1 MAKRR
6 RLLPPVSDEEAE
18 AAVRTLLR
26 WAGDDPDRE
35 GLSRTPQRVLESYRD
50 WFSGYAEDPREYLA
64 RSFAKLTDC
73 DDMVVLRD
81 IEFESHCEHHMA
93 PILGKAHLGYLPRGR
108 VAGISKLA
116 RVVEICARRLQVQE
130 RLTAE
135 IADCIQQA
143 LEPRGVA
150 VVVEAQHFCMTTR
163 GVHQRGVTMTTSRV
177 LGAFR
182 SDARTRSE
190 FFRHLEGRERR

>member
-1 MAKRR
+1 MAKKTKS
-6 RLLPPVSDEEAE
+6 LPPVSEAEAE

-26 WAGDDPDRE
+26 WTGDDPRRE
-35 GLSRTPQRVLESYRD
+35 GLAKTPRRVLESYRD

-93 PILGKAHLGYLPRGR
+93 PMVGRAHLGYLPRGK

-116 RVVEICARRLQVQE
+116 RVVEIYARRLQVQE

-135 IADCIQQA
+135 IADCLQQV
-143 LEPRGVA
+143 LEPRGVG
-150 VVVEAQHFCMTTR
+150 VVIEAQHHCMTSR
-163 GVHQRGVTMTTSRV
+163 GVHQRGVTMTTSRL

-182 SDARTRSE
+182 GDARTRNE
-190 FFRHLEGRERR
+190 FLRHIESRERR

>member
-1 MAKRR
+1 MARKPKSP
-6 RLLPPVSDEEAE
+6 PPVSQEEAE

-26 WAGDDPDRE
+26 WSGDDPRRE
-35 GLSRTPQRVLESYRD
+35 GLAKTPKRVLESYRD

-93 PILGKAHLGYLPRGR
+93 PMVGRAHLGYLPRGK

-116 RVVEICARRLQVQE
+116 RVVEIYARRLQVQE

-135 IADCIQQA
+135 IADCLQHVLQ
-143 LEPRGVA
+143 PRGVG
-150 VVVEAQHFCMTTR
+150 VVIEAQHHCMTSR
-163 GVHQRGVTMTTSRV
+163 GVHQRGVTMTTSRM
-177 LGAFR
+177 LGTFR
-182 SDARTRSE
+182 SDARTRNE
-190 FFRHLEGRERR
+190 FLRHLEGRERR

>member
-1 MAKRR
+1 MAKKPKSP
-6 RLLPPVSDEEAE
+6 PPVSQAEAE

-26 WAGDDPDRE
+26 WTGDDPRRE
-35 GLSRTPQRVLESYRD
+35 GLAKTPMRVLESYRD
-50 WFSGYAEDPREYLA
+50 WFSGYTEDPREYLA

-93 PILGKAHLGYLPRGR
+93 PMVGRAHLGYLPRGK

-116 RVVEICARRLQVQE
+116 RVVEIYARRLQVQE

-135 IADCIQQA
+135 IADCLQQV
-143 LEPRGVA
+143 LEPRGVG
-150 VVVEAQHFCMTTR
+150 VVIEAQHHCMTSR
-163 GVHQRGVTMTTSRV
+163 GVHQRGVTMTTSRM

-182 SDARTRSE
+182 SDTRTRDE
-190 FFRHLEGRERR
+190 FLRHLDGRERR

>member
-1 MAKRR
+1 MAKRPKS
-6 RLLPPVSDEEAE
+6 LPPVSQAEAE

-26 WAGDDPDRE
+26 WTGDDPRRE
-35 GLSRTPQRVLESYRD
+35 GLANTPRRVLESYRD
-50 WFSGYAEDPREYLA
+50 WFAGYGEDPREYLA

-93 PILGKAHLGYLPRGR
+93 PIVGRAHLGYLPRGK

-116 RVVEICARRLQVQE
+116 RVVEMYARRLQVQE

-135 IADCIQQA
+135 IADCLQQV
-143 LEPRGVA
+143 LQPRGVG
-150 VVVEAQHFCMTTR
+150 VVVEAQHHCMTSR
-163 GVHQRGVTMTTSRV
+163 GVHQRGVIMTTSRM
-177 LGAFR
+177 LGSFR

-190 FFRHLEGRERR
+190 FLRHVEPRDPR

>member
-1 MAKRR
+1 MARKTKS
-6 RLLPPVSDEEAE
+6 LPLVSEAEAE

-26 WAGDDPDRE
+26 WTGDDPRRE
-35 GLSRTPQRVLESYRD
+35 GLAKTPKRVLESYRD

-64 RSFAKLTDC
+64 SSFAKLTDC

-93 PILGKAHLGYLPRGR
+93 PMVGRAHLGYLPRGK

-116 RVVEICARRLQVQE
+116 RVVEIYARRLQVQE

-135 IADCIQQA
+135 IADCLQHV
-143 LEPRGVA
+143 LEPRGVG
-150 VVVEAQHFCMTTR
+150 VVIEAQHHCMTSR
-163 GVHQRGVTMTTSRV
+163 GVHQRGVAMTTSRM

-182 SDARTRSE
+182 SDTRTRDE
-190 FFRHLEGRERR
+190 FLRHLDGRERR

>member
-1 MAKRR
+1 MAKKTKP
-6 RLLPPVSDEEAE
+6 LPPVSEAEAE

-26 WAGDDPDRE
+26 WTGDDPRRD
-35 GLSRTPQRVLESYRD
+35 GLAKTPKRVLESYRD
-50 WFSGYAEDPREYLA
+50 WFSGYAEDPLEYLS

-93 PILGKAHLGYLPRGR
+93 PMVGRAHLGYLPRGK

-116 RVVEICARRLQVQE
+116 RVVEIYARRLQVQE

-135 IADCIQQA
+135 IADCLQKV
-143 LEPRGVA
+143 LEPRGVG
-150 VVVEAQHFCMTTR
+150 VVIEAQHHCMTSR
-163 GVHQRGVTMTTSRV
+163 GVHQRGVTMTTSRM
-177 LGAFR
+177 LGTFR
-182 SDARTRSE
+182 NDARSRNE
-190 FFRHLEGRERR
+190 FLRHLEGRGRR

>member
-1 MAKRR
+1 MARKPKSP
-6 RLLPPVSDEEAE
+6 PPVSQEEAE
-18 AAVRTLLR
+18 AAIRTLLR
-26 WAGDDPDRE
+26 WSGDDPRRE
-35 GLSRTPQRVLESYRD
+35 GLAKTPKRVLESYRD

-93 PILGKAHLGYLPRGR
+93 PMVGRAHLGYLPRGK

-116 RVVEICARRLQVQE
+116 RVVEIYARRLQVQE

-135 IADCIQQA
+135 IADCLHHVLQ
-143 LEPRGVA
+143 PRGVG
-150 VVVEAQHFCMTTR
+150 VVIEAQHHCMTSR
-163 GVHQRGVTMTTSRV
+163 GVHQRGVTMTTSRM
-177 LGAFR
+177 LGTFR
-182 SDARTRSE
+182 SDARTRNE
-190 FFRHLEGRERR
+190 FLRHLEGRERR